1 MDSGRRWV
9 VSTPLAVVASDG
21 TVPQALREAA
31 DIDHGKTIAE
41 ALAARSEQAV
51 TTALLALEA
60 DVVVSEEDGTV
71 LQPLADLL
79 TVEGAVRGNAGGEV
93 SAVMI
98 GDGSDDGSGRSAYR
112 EGVGCGVA
120 VRASILDGSIEAV
133 TIALWG
139 AAAYPIRA
147 RQVEGTLRGRRVSAS
162 LFDALLDAAVATL
175 RSEVQ
180 PRGQGRVIDEA
191 ALAEVERTGSEALT
205 AVFGPVIAAMGPKTQ

>member
-1 MDSGRRWV
+1 MGSGRRWA

-31 DIDHGKTIAE
+31 GLDQYETIGG
-41 ALAARSEQAV
+41 ALAMASAQAV

-60 DVVVSEEDGTV
+60 EVVVSADADEER
-71 LQPLADLL
+71 QPLTELL
-79 TVEGAVRGNAGGEV
+79 TVAGSVQAEAGAAV

-98 GDGSDDGSGRSAYR
+98 GDASDDGSERSAYR

-120 VRASILDGSIEAV
+120 VRASTLDGSIEAV
-133 TIALWG
+133 TIAMWG
-139 AAAYPIRA
+139 AASHPIRA

-162 LFDALLDAAVATL
+162 LLDAAVATL

-191 ALAEVERTGSEALT
+191 ALAEIERTGAEALR
-205 AVFGPVIAAMGPKTQ
+205 AVFGSVIASMGPETQ